1 MLWSSLASEIEEV
14 SSEILQYFEL
24 MQVN

>member
-1 MLWSSLASEIEEV
+1 MTNTEIEEV